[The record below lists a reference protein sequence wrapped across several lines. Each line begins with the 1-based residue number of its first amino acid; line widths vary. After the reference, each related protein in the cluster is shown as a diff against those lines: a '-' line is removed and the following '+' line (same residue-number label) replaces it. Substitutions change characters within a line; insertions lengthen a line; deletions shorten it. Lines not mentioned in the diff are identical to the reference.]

1 MPTALVDPQTYTSKQ
16 FPSYSKRDLPTDGM
30 IDLIRDVNGSP
41 TVLIQFLE
49 RDSLRSLPSSP
60 VHKSPKGH
68 RKHHSG
74 TGSRAAGHGD
84 RERITAH
91 LESILQA
98 TTDRLEHETRRAEEA
113 IARAEYAEVL
123 VKEWFTKAA
132 SAEKGRSEAD
142 TSAIESE
149 HSAARYRLQLENTES
164 ALKRLQADAA
174 QLEKR
179 CAEAERSAVKAR
191 SEACELQTALNSLEA
206 KRKGWEEG
214 VKTGITK
221 RLGKEKD
228 KLWNAGY
235 AEGIKEG
242 KSSGMKV
249 GVRIGRREG
258 LHEGREQGRNEERRN
273 ALEAF
278 DMFLAE
284 ETDGR
289 QGDWTRRWAA
299 SVYHATGTTLSS
311 SSHSLLHDE
320 TQCN

>member
-1 MPTALVDPQTYTSKQ
+1 MTLVLS
-16 FPSYSKRDLPTDGM
+16 LPTEGI
-30 IDLIRDVNGSP
+30 IDLIRDVRNSP
-41 TVLIQFLE
+41 SVLIRFLE
-49 RDSLRSLPSSP
+49 RDSLRSPPSP

-68 RKHHSG
+68 RQHPSD
-74 TGSRAAGHGD
+74 TSSRAVGHGD

-113 IARAEYAEVL
+113 MARAEYAEVL

-149 HSAARYRLQLENTES
+149 HNAARYKLQLKNTES
-164 ALKRLQADAA
+164 ALKRLQADAV

-191 SEACELQTALNSLEA
+191 SEARESQTALNSVEV

-214 VKTGITK
+214 VKIGMMK

-228 KLWNAGY
+228 KVWNAGY
-235 AEGIKEG
+235 AKGIKEG
-242 KSSGMKV
+242 KASGTKEGIRM
-249 GVRIGRREG
+249 GRREG

-278 DMFLAE
+278 DKFLAE

-311 SSHSLLHDE
+311 SSQSLLHDE
-320 TQCN
+320 TQCD

>member
-1 MPTALVDPQTYTSKQ
+1 MKHLTMTCLLS
-16 FPSYSKRDLPTDGM
+16 LPAEGM
-30 IDLIRDVNGSP
+30 IDLIRDVNNSP
-41 TVLIQFLE
+41 SVLIRFLE
-49 RDSLRSLPSSP
+49 RDSLRSPSSSP

-68 RKHHSG
+68 RKHPSG
-74 TGSRAAGHGD
+74 TDSRAVGHGD

-132 SAEKGRSEAD
+132 SGEKGRSEAE

-149 HSAARYRLQLENTES
+149 HNAARYKLQLENTKS

-179 CAEAERSAVKAR
+179 CAEAERSAVKATA
-191 SEACELQTALNSLEA
+191 EARESQTALNSLEA
-206 KRKGWEEG
+206 ERKGWEEG
-214 VKTGITK
+214 VKIGMMK
-221 RLGKEKD
+221 RVGKEKD
-228 KLWNAGY
+228 KLWKAGY

-242 KSSGMKV
+242 KASRMKE
-249 GVRIGRREG
+249 GIRIGRREG
-258 LHEGREQGRNEERRN
+258 LREGLREGREQGRYEERRN
-273 ALEAF
+273 ALEVF
-278 DMFLAE
+278 DKFLAE

-289 QGDWTRRWAA
+289 QSDWTRRWAA
-299 SVYHATGTTLSS
+299 SVYHPTSTTL

-320 TQCN
+320 THSN